1 MIKKLRFF
9 QFSLLL
15 LLLMVSK
22 EMSAQI
28 IFSENWSS
36 NSFATNGWTFP
47 NGQATWGFT
56 GSGVSTGPPTGAT
69 APSAFFIWPPTY
81 TNYSYDLVSPVINA
95 GPYPTSA
102 IQISYKLKYI
112 NFSLA
117 TSEQLAVEYRT
128 TSSPSWSLL
137 TNYTNAGGNIDVAP
151 SGVALPGMAG
161 QSFQIRF
168 RVNGPNSFNIW
179 EWSVDDIV
187 ITAIPP
193 CTGTPNAGTALTNA
207 VNPVCPGTP
216 ITLSLGGTYAPAG
229 NLSYEWYR
237 SNSPLFT
244 SSTIIG
250 NTNPLFYIPPP
261 GTTTYYR
268 CKVVCN
274 STGLWSNSIVS
285 GVVIISPWSPLGNC
299 WCVPTYAIGGFN
311 DYIANVS
318 LTTSINSMSN
328 NTAASG
334 NPFPYYVDYT
344 GAGLTVPN
352 MTVGVPST
360 ISITYG
366 PDATNYGAVW
376 VDYNHNGAFDTLE
389 YVSPLTNAGPNGT
402 HTFNLT
408 PPGTSLPG
416 NTRLRVRGGDNVQ
429 MLNNQ
434 ACGATNSP
442 NGQAEDY
449 LVNIQPA
456 GPFDLAINTVG
467 APIGNNCTDSNMT
480 LTAQVCNYGNTTI
493 TTTATNSVTVLF
505 KVYGPSGLITYPYTF
520 PIGTTFGAFGAG
532 CQTVSMNPV
541 NMFAGGNYYINAV
554 VGSNVGAP
562 WTSSGLQ
569 LVNDSLANAIP
580 IINYRPTAGAPFAL
594 CQYSNITFGQGLT
607 VSGCSAPIFD
617 SVTIT
622 FTITGPCVDNIGST
636 GNGTSAGLPAN
647 ASDQYACNFA
657 NGILPTLPLGTSFYT
672 DGLLTVTN
680 LNTAV
685 AGSWGSEMR
694 MNIFGGSSPVGANL
708 YSPGLVGNPT
718 NGASSNFT
726 YSRIIPPTQLSTIF
740 SSLSGGSSLKLGYW
754 ESYND
759 NFSLSD
765 IGINAGGTTVAKLK
779 IYYQYVP
786 PAFQWYDV
794 PTGGVSLY
802 SLSPF
807 NPLQYPNS
815 VVNNS
820 NVPGDYTFYAA
831 CLGLNNCRV
840 PVKLSVK
847 TTPIAVQD
855 SMMACEYAVGANNAI
870 FDLPTRNS
878 IVSGGLWP
886 AANVEWYGDQWLL
899 IPVATPTTDTSS
911 TNVIYSRVFYT
922 YGTLQCAT
930 SDTMSLQVVSIP
942 QYSLPIYTG
951 FACAPSAIDISS
963 LISIFPPTGND
974 TLFFNDPLFTS
985 PYTGNPHAI
994 NVADTLYMIV
1004 KTSNSAA
1011 CKDSATAYIDV
1022 LAATNNIANQDPGN
1036 FSVCG
1041 SVGCGTI
1048 GLSNGNTATLYTTTD
1063 CRRIATVTDDPTDLI
1078 NLGNV
1083 SICQDIDCAV
1093 GNVNGQPYV
1102 NRHYEITPTTNGKA
1116 QVCLYYL
1123 QQDFD
1128 DYNSAAFPSWPMMD
1142 PTVNLCINQV
1152 DNGDINT
1159 PGHTAISIPN
1169 AAITSTYDPLTTVW
1183 TVCFPVDSFS
1193 YFYCATCNDFNIP
1206 LPVSLL
1212 SFEGKRTNGSS
1223 VLNWATSSEQNNSH
1237 FIVERSKDGK
1247 SFSALSS
1254 AINSKGMNGNSNVKL
1269 DYTHTDDVPMKG
1281 HNYYRLRQVDI
1292 DGHYSYSGTVDVY
1305 FGTETFVT
1313 MYPNP
1318 VNTELTVDIT
1328 TPESSRAQVKIMDA
1342 TGRVV
1347 RTVEM
1352 SLQAGSNSTKI
1363 DMQSLTDGMYM
1374 VSVSDQKGLNYTQT
1388 IRKK

>member
-1 MIKKLRFF
+1 MNKKLLFLRVVLSLCLLSVGK
-9 QFSLLL
+9 FS
-15 LLLMVSK
+15 
-22 EMSAQI
+22 SAQI
-28 IFSENWSS
+28 IFSEDWSS
-36 NSFATNGWTFP
+36 SSFATNNWTFP
-47 NGQATWGFT
+47 AGQSNWTVGAQYT
-56 GSGVSTGPPTGAT
+56 PTGGA
-69 APSAFFIWPPTY
+69 APNAFFNWNPTV
-81 TNYSYDLVSPVINA
+81 TNYSNELVTPVINA
-95 GPYPTSA
+95 TAYAGGSVFL
-102 IQISYKLKYI
+102 SYKFQLNNY
-112 NFSLA
+112 STA
-117 TSEQLAVEYRT
+117 TLEQFAVEYKT
-128 TSSPSWSLL
+128 VGSGSWFLL
-137 TNYTNAGGNIDVAP
+137 TNYSNAGVVGTLNWAPTNIV
-151 SGVALPGMAG
+151 LPGMAG
-161 QSFQIRF
+161 QNFQIRF
-168 RVNGPNSFNIW
+168 RPYGPNSFNINGW
-179 EWSVDDIV
+179 GVDDIQV
-187 ITAIPP
+187 LALNP
-193 CTGTPNAGTALTNA
+193 CTGTPVAGTASALPA
-207 VNPVCPGTP
+207 NPCPGDP
-216 ITLSLGGTYAPAG
+216 VTLSLTGATIAGGLAYQWQRSTVGPTGPWTNIGTANPLIYNPPAG
-229 NLSYEWYR
+229 STSWYR
-237 SNSPLFT
+237 CIVT
-244 SSTIIG
+244 CTA
-250 NTNPLFYIPPP
+250 
-261 GTTTYYR
+261 
-268 CKVVCN
+268 
-274 STGLWSNSIVS
+274 TGLTNTSATSP
-285 GVVIISPWSPLGNC
+285 VVIVQAFSATSPCYCTPTNLGGAC
-299 WCVPTYAIGGFN
+299 IT
-311 DYIANVS
+311 NVS
-318 LTTSINSMSN
+318 FGTLN
-328 NTAASG
+328 NTTPGCTGTNNYNFYTTPVANFTAG
-334 NPFPYYVDYT
+334 NPYT
-344 GAGLTVPN
+344 F
-352 MTVGVPST
+352 
-360 ISITYG
+360 SITT
-366 PDATNYGAVW
+366 DANAITSVW
-376 VDYNHNGAFDTLE
+376 IDYNHNTLFE
-389 YVSPLTNAGPNGT
+389 PSEWNQIYTNSLSGSITFPIPFTALAGQ
-402 HTFNLT
+402 
-408 PPGTSLPG
+408 
-416 NTRLRVRGGDNVQ
+416 TRMRVRSRLALNQNGSGD
-429 MLNNQ
+429 
-434 ACGATNSP
+434 ACLAMGSGET
-442 NGQAEDY
+442 EDY
-449 LVNIQPA
+449 IVNINPA
-456 GPFDLAINTVG
+456 GPFDPTLSAIV
-467 APIGNNCTDSNMT
+467 APIGNACTDSFQT
-480 LTAQVCNYGNTTI
+480 LSATVYNYGSTNISTFIHPITVTFTVAGPTGTNTYSQTI
-493 TTTATNSVTVLF
+493 GGVLGSPTLFGLGGAPPLTFTV
-505 KVYGPSGLITYPYTF
+505 
-520 PIGTTFGAFGAG
+520 
-532 CQTVSMNPV
+532 NNV
-541 NMFAGGNYYINAV
+541 NMFNGGFYYINAV
-554 VGSNVGAP
+554 VSCPTVGNA
-562 WTSSGLQ
+562 SLS
-569 LVNDSLANAIP
+569 NDSLPNAIV
-580 IINYRPTAGAPFAL
+580 INNYRPTAGPDYAL
-594 CQYSNITFGQGLT
+594 CQYSSMPFGQGLS
-607 VSGCSAPIFD
+607 VGGCSAPLFD
-617 SVTIT
+617 SVTIN
-622 FTITGPCVDNIGST
+622 FNITGPCSDGANDAAACQFATGIVPTLIAGAQINSAVLKITNLATQPGSWTSEMRFNLYTTNPAAAYSGGVAAPGST
-636 GNGTSAGLPAN
+636 GAGATN
-647 ASDQYACNFA
+647 
-657 NGILPTLPLGTSFYT
+657 YT
-672 DGLLTVTN
+672 YTRPIAT
-680 LNTAV
+680 
-685 AGSWGSEMR
+685 
-694 MNIFGGSSPVGANL
+694 
-708 YSPGLVGNPT
+708 
-718 NGASSNFT
+718 
-726 YSRIIPPTQLSTIF
+726 TQLGFMATPGTPINI
-740 SSLSGGSSLKLGYW
+740 GYW
-754 ESYND
+754 ESFND
-759 NFSLSD
+759 VAGASD
-765 IGINAGGTTVAKLK
+765 ISINSSGTTVASLK

-786 PAFQWYDV
+786 PAFSWYDV
-794 PTGGVSLY
+794 PTGGSSLY
-802 SLSPF
+802 SLTPF
-807 NPLQYPNS
+807 NPLAFSNA

-820 NVPGDYTFYAA
+820 NVPGLYTFYAA
-831 CLGLNNCRV
+831 CLGLTNCRV
-840 PVKLSVK
+840 PVRLSVK
-847 TTPIAVQD
+847 PTPTAVQD
-855 SMMACEYAVGANNAI
+855 SMMKCEYAVGANNAI
-870 FDLPTRNS
+870 FDLPSRNS

-886 AANVEWYGDQWLL
+886 AANVDWYGDQYLL
-899 IPVATPTTDTSS
+899 SPILTPATDTSS
-911 TNVIYSRVFYT
+911 TNVVYSKVYYT
-922 YGTLQCAT
+922 YANNLQCAT
-930 SDTMSLQVVSIP
+930 SDTMYLQVVSIP

-1063 CRRIATVTDDPTDLI
+1063 CRRIATVTDNPTDLI

-1292 DGHYSYSGTVDVY
+1292 DGHYTYSGTVDVY

-1374 VSVSDQKGLNYTQT
+1374 VSITDQEGLNHTQT